1 MVHHDSIQGL
11 RRAYCY
17 SGISCHLP
25 IGHASVANLIFAHVE
40 QPHFVHL
47 PVLFKATESQNS
59 HPLQIF
65 LRISICSSV
74 AFLAPE
80 DTHFVTAVAA
90 DPIMASWGLNE
101 LKKAIQQATEKMN
114 SASKNL
120 EFMEA
125 AQYRD
130 EIKALEKRISEI

>member
-1 MVHHDSIQGL
+1 
-11 RRAYCY
+11 
-17 SGISCHLP
+17 
-25 IGHASVANLIFAHVE
+25 
-40 QPHFVHL
+40 
-47 PVLFKATESQNS
+47 
-59 HPLQIF
+59 
-65 LRISICSSV
+65 
-74 AFLAPE
+74 
-80 DTHFVTAVAA
+80 
-90 DPIMASWGLNE
+90 